1 MSLNN
6 ENLPEFYSEEEIKEL
21 LNDNERLVYI
31 DDGYNE
37 FVVRYED
44 LPDCIVDMAMKNM
57 SVELKVIDYNNY
69 ETLATTYGFF
79 LNRCDPDVR
88 EDIIE
93 RLQELQLGD
102 KEIKTYKIIDEDT
115 LEQVENNLRELKRS
129 NRDAR

>member
-44 LPDCIVDMAMKNM
+44 LPNCIVDMAMKNM

-79 LNRCDPDVR
+79 LNRCDQDVR

-102 KEIKTYKIIDEDT
+102 KEIKPYKIIDEDT